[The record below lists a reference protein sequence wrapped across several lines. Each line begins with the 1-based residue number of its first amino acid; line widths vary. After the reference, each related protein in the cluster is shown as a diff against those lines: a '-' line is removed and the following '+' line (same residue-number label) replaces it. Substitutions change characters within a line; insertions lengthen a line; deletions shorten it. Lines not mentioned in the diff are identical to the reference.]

1 MADKKEPNVEDK
13 VKEIRPFPKWVSIL
27 IVIISLLEVLFIIFL
42 FVISIVNNV
51 SFRCYEKIAESSLL
65 ASGIAIIGV
74 AVAVWAGLNIV
85 NAIERKDIEQLK
97 DSYKELQKQSD
108 TIEDSIN
115 KTNELSNETKEIE
128 NRIEVIERKQKSADN
143 VALLNELYK
152 TNQDVATRVIIEKMR
167 NIKTISNN
175 KLLSLLEIERRFSSV
190 YYLQNSAYSYDSGLL
205 QEAADGISLAK
216 KLLKEEL
223 EDSIKHYLLY
233 RIAEFNFYKGYC
245 LKGTERKKVFL
256 KAIKQY
262 ELSCKDLGAYL
273 PAYNEKLNYP
283 FKDKEYEKCTSHPI
297 DISAYMCNTIGEA
310 YSKIVEEKKNLI
322 NEETPVSEVDDYGKK
337 AIFYCAYASHWFDRE
352 TYWRNLGCAIERTY
366 GINKD
371 TPYDDLIAIYKKALG
386 LKATKEAFKTL
397 LSILQKYL
405 AFGFDI
411 GNADPDKGRKTPLND
426 IKYFDYYSN
435 SISVNKVKMDDMLKE
450 LCNYSSKAKT
460 IYPSDTVGYDYS
472 CFYHLYECIINQG
485 NHAEINRHKEQAKED
500 LQILKILAPN
510 AALTKIFEKDLSVF

>member
-1 MADKKEPNVEDK
+1 MADNKDHNVEDK
-13 VKEIRPFPKWVSIL
+13 DKVKRPFPKWVSIL

-74 AVAVWAGLNIV
+74 AVAVWAGLNIA
-85 NAIERKDIEQLK
+85 NAIEREEYEKIKESRSQIDKLSKKSKSISRRLSKIE
-97 DSYKELQKQSD
+97 E
-108 TIEDSIN
+108 
-115 KTNELSNETKEIE
+115 
-128 NRIEVIERKQKSADN
+128 KQKSAN
-143 VALLNELYK
+143 TAALLNELYK
-152 TNQDVATRVIIEKMR
+152 TNRDIATKVIIEKVTT
-167 NIKTISNN
+167 IKKISDVQ
-175 KLLSLLEIERRFSSV
+175 LLTLLEIERRFSSV
-190 YYLQNSAYSYDSGLL
+190 YFLHYSTNTINSKLL
-205 QEAADGISLAK
+205 QETTRGISLSE
-216 KLLKEEL
+216 KLLTENL
-223 EDSIKHYLLY
+223 EKSIRQYLLF
-233 RIAEFNFYKGYC
+233 RIAEFNYYQGYC
-245 LKGTERKKVFL
+245 LKGIERKDAFL
-256 KAIKQY
+256 YAIKLY
-262 ELSCKDLGAYL
+262 DLSCKELGAFV
-273 PAYNEKLNYP
+273 PNFNKKLSFP
-283 FKDKEYEKCTSHPI
+283 FKDDEYEKCDSHPL
-297 DISAYMCNTIGEA
+297 DISAYMCNTIGDS
-310 YSKIVEEKKNLI
+310 YSKIVEEKKDLI
-322 NEETPVSEVDDYGKK
+322 KEGTPESEIDDYSKK
-337 AIFYCAYASHWFDRE
+337 AIFYCAYASHWVNRE
-352 TYWRNLGCAIERTY
+352 IYWRNLGCAIERAY

-371 TPYDDLIAIYKKALG
+371 TPYDDLVAIYNRAFELQ
-386 LKATKEAFKTL
+386 ATKKSFKTL

-411 GNADPDKGRKTPLND
+411 GNADPDKGRKIPLND